1 MKTNTD
7 IYIEKNVRKNVNELD
22 TLACNIIEQIEFTN
36 DKSDLTLLEQL
47 HELQEL
53 ITEWQENKNYI

>member
-22 TLACNIIEQIEFTN
+22 TLACNIIEQIEFTDN
-36 DKSDLTLLEQL
+36 KSDLTLLDEL

>member
-7 IYIEKNVRKNVNELD
+7 IYIEKNIRKNVNEID
-22 TLACNIIEQIEFTN
+22 TLACNIIEQIEFTDN
-36 DKSDLTLLEQL
+36 KSDLTLLDQL

>member
-7 IYIEKNVRKNVNELD
+7 IYIEKNIRKNVNEID
-22 TLACNIIEQIEFTN
+22 TLACNIIEQIEFTDN
-36 DKSDLTLLEQL
+36 KSDLTLLEQL

>member
-1 MKTNTD
+1 MN
-7 IYIEKNVRKNVNELD
+7 IENNIRKNVNELD
-22 TLACNIIEQIEFTN
+22 TLACNIIEQIEFTDN
-36 DKSDLTLLEQL
+36 ESDLTLLDQL

>member
-22 TLACNIIEQIEFTN
+22 TLACNIIEQIEFTDN
-36 DKSDLTLLEQL
+36 KSDLTLLEQL